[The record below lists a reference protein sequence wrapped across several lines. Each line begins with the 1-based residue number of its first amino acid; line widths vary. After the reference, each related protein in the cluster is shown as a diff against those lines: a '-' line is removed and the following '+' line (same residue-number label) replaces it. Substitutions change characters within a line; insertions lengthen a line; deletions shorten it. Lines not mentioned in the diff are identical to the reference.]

1 MLDGFMREKDE
12 EEAKDQME
20 KDLYVEYME
29 SLGTSSQE
37 RMMKSLDQYQSLEE
51 IESVRKAFEDI
62 MSEARNRFKEAREER
77 ELSNAQISRQA
88 SAVLDRYST
97 NYSQDRWL

>member
-20 KDLYVEYME
+20 RDLYVEYME

-37 RMMKSLDQYQSLEE
+37 RMMKSVDQYQSLEE

-62 MSEARNRFKEAREER
+62 MSEARNRFKEAREAR
-77 ELSNAQISRQA
+77 DLSNAQISRQA

-97 NYSQDRWL
+97 N